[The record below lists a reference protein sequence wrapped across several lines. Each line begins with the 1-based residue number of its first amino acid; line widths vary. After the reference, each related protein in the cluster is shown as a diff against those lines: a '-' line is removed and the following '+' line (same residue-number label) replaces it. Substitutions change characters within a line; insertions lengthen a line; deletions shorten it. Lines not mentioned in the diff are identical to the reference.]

1 MLYCMLGDHQLPVMC
16 VHVAGVMGGLGVC
29 GRGALGAGAPR
40 VEAEA
45 QVEALARRDARRVLG
60 APAARVQTLTFA
72 APRLGDHA
80 RRRRRLRLLG
90 GACLARLPC
99 LLAAREKR
107 ERNRVK
113 KKRIDKMQAGTTCGL
128 AQSHAVPGPRT
139 FKLSREIG
147 ALHGLTRFT
156 LPRHIDT
163 AANMKCALRRHQ

>member
-1 MLYCMLGDHQLPVMC
+1 M
-16 VHVAGVMGGLGVC
+16 
-29 GRGALGAGAPR
+29 
-40 VEAEA
+40 
-45 QVEALARRDARRVLG
+45 
-60 APAARVQTLTFA
+60 
-72 APRLGDHA
+72 
-80 RRRRRLRLLG
+80 
-90 GACLARLPC
+90 
-99 LLAAREKR
+99 
-107 ERNRVK
+107 K